1 MPSKKKRVKVSELKG
16 IKLYNFLLKQVGEAN
31 KKSKRKQQLGIQS
44 KRKIVSEQ
52 LYPKFK
58 SATKVTIGE
67 IRKDIKSVITGLPP
81 KEICNPLFLPE
92 SQLVFIEYYA
102 IDEHI
107 RNVLPDCLDVRV
119 NAGTFGKTKIFNTR
133 GYFYQANGVRKIV
146 ENIREEVSDNKSGRA
161 YFDGIVK
168 LKHNRPNDGNPDN
181 YFVDF
186 ILFINSQPVADDT
199 IVDFQIPDKEKS
211 KVKEIS
217 NVIAKRMNKLQRQR
231 SKRKREAKKAA
242 PKSEKEKKKQADIDI
257 KNAIKSYN
265 NLLKAGIITKKEF
278 DKKKSELL
286 SLKKRP

>member
-1 MPSKKKRVKVSELKG
+1 MPSKKNKVKLSQLKG

-31 KKSKRKQQLGIQS
+31 KKSKSKQQLGIQS
-44 KRKIVSEQ
+44 RRKIVSEQ

-58 SATKVTIGE
+58 SAPKVTLTE
-67 IRKDIKSVITGLPP
+67 IRKNIQGVITALPP

-119 NAGTFGKTKIFNTR
+119 NAGRFGKTKIFNTR
-133 GYFYQANGVRKIV
+133 GYLYQAAGVRKIV
-146 ENIREEVSDNKSGRA
+146 ENIRDEVSDNKSGRA

-168 LKHNRPNDGNPDN
+168 LKYNRPNDGNPNN

-186 ILFINSQPVADDT
+186 VLFINSKAEADDT
-199 IVDFQIPDKEKS
+199 ILEFDIPDKEKK

-217 NVIAKRMNKLQRQR
+217 NVIAGRMNKLQRQR
-231 SKRKREAKKAA
+231 AKRKRAAKKAS
-242 PKSEKEKKKQADIDI
+242 PKEKKKKADIDI
-257 KNAIKSYN
+257 RNAINSYR
-265 NLLKAGIITKKEF
+265 NLLKAKIISKQEF
-278 DKKKSELL
+278 EKKKAELL